1 MKQITIYRLLTYI
14 LLPFASFFAVMDLI
28 MLMSAVGNPSLL
40 FAVFLIAAFC
50 IYVFASMIFLTRHID
65 RNKHAKNSLKDWV
78 KVNAYASLLLDIK
91 HFLVSALGIF
101 YMGEHDLRNVVD
113 KFLETQP
120 NMPSNINVT
129 LFVQIM
135 RGAAYFLF
143 FFSFVLLVH
152 ITMGLR
158 LLKQYAYL
166 FADEVIEQD

>member
-1 MKQITIYRLLTYI
+1 MKQLTIFRVLTYI
-14 LLPFASFFAVMDLI
+14 LMPFASFFAIMDLI
-28 MLMSAVGNPSLL
+28 MLLSALGNPSLL

-50 IYVFASMIFLTRHID
+50 IYVFASLIFMVRHID
-65 RNKHAKNSLKDWV
+65 RNQHAKPSLKDWV
-78 KVNAYASLLLDIK
+78 KVNAYASL
-91 HFLVSALGIF
+91 FLGFQFLISAVGIF
-101 YMGEHDLRNVVD
+101 YMGEHDLRVVIE

-120 NMPSNINVT
+120 KMPSDLNIT
-129 LFVQIM
+129 LFIKVM

-166 FADEVIEQD
+166 FAEEIQN

>member
-1 MKQITIYRLLTYI
+1 MKQLTIYRLLTYI

-28 MLMSAVGNPSLL
+28 MLMSALGNPSLL

-50 IYVFASMIFLTRHID
+50 IYVFASMLFMTRHID
-65 RNKHAKNSLKDWV
+65 RNQHAKPSLKDWV
-78 KVNAYASLLLDIK
+78 KVNAYASL
-91 HFLVSALGIF
+91 FLGFQFLISAVGIF
-101 YMGEHDLRNVVD
+101 YMGEHDLRTVVD

-143 FFSFVLLVH
+143 FFAFVLLVH